1 MKKML
6 AFTAALL
13 LCFAAGRAQTE
24 SGWDNWQQTS
34 CYSKISFRMK
44 YVGKHGSQHHWQ
56 IQLRNDYEDLVSFNY
71 NITDKIQEY
80 SITTHRKTLYGNK
93 VSDVIDVY
101 TKEEDIYLLVD
112 KLSLSP
118 YPENFMDCDKKEDK

>member
-1 MKKML
+1 MKKIFAL
-6 AFTAALL
+6 TAALL
-13 LCFAAGRAQTE
+13 LCLAANAQTE
-24 SGWDNWQQTS
+24 GGWDNWEKTS

-56 IQLRNDYEDLVSFNY
+56 VQLRNDYAGLVSFNY
-71 NITDKIQEY
+71 NITDKIQEHT
-80 SITTHRKTLYGNK
+80 ITTHRKTLYGSK

-101 TKEEDIYLLVD
+101 TKEEDIYLIVD

-118 YPENFMDCDKKEDK
+118 YPEDFVDCDDNKG